1 MYNKYYH
8 LSREQLIDV
17 FEDIQ
22 KWYQSDET
30 LKDAIQNSINNNKI
44 YTETDYPAIEKT
56 HSEDIIISVN
66 KYRTFETAQH
76 YKRKFPELKI
86 AALNFASATNVGGG
100 VTKGS
105 KAQEES
111 LCRCSSL
118 YPVLNTD
125 VNHKSFYEYHRNR
138 HDSRYTDRCIY
149 SPDVVIIK
157 SDEDIPTRLPSDKW
171 TKVDILTCA
180 APNLRPIPNNF
191 MNPGKDKAVS
201 VSDEEL
207 FKIHVNRGKHILT
220 IAAHHKADILIL
232 GAFGAGAFMNNPY
245 IVAKAYR
252 EILPQFNGY
261 FQEIVFAIYCSPN
274 QSKDNLI
281 TFQKVFNKGK

>member
-17 FEDIQ
+17 FVDTQ

-44 YTETDYPAIEKT
+44 YTETDYPTIEKT
-56 HSEDIIISVN
+56 HSDDIIISVN
-66 KYRTFETAQH
+66 KYRTFETAQY

-111 LCRCSSL
+111 LCRCSTL

-125 VNHKSFYEYHRNR
+125 ENQKSFYEYHRNR

-261 FQEIVFAIYCSPN
+261 FKEIVFAIYCSHN

-281 TFQKVFNKGK
+281 AFQKVFNKGK